1 MLFFPKMFFRDGVWT
16 VFGLAL
22 GVLLGISLVGGGRVS
37 LAASNPEV
45 PERLTLMESVQYGLD
60 NNPNI
65 QAAEFEIKKSASDVG
80 QARSQ
85 FLPRLTSSW
94 ENRRLESISAKGPTA
109 EEAISQDF
117 SSFAIQVVQPLFA
130 GLSNLSGYQKA
141 KIQKELSRQEKERR
155 ELQLILD
162 IQTNFLKLLK
172 AREDVETL
180 EKTVRRLEV
189 NVESAQAYQG
199 QELVPYYQVLQAEVE
214 LADAEQELSQ
224 ARNSVAKLGFT
235 LNSLLNIPV
244 SSDTK
249 YQGRLSDFERDFS
262 YSYEQAWS
270 LALKRRPEMQ
280 SARLQ
285 VDMALEQRDVE
296 RGKFFPRLDLV
307 GGYTITDRD
316 FSEKSTNMFGEPMD
330 QDQRNEYWSVGIRLN
345 WDLFSG
351 GSKIHQYQ
359 KVEHELRRMQSKVQ
373 DIENQINNQTRSSY
387 ISFQEAKERVVS
399 TRKAVQA
406 AREGFARSEKN
417 LQLGLG
423 TIPELLDAQARL
435 RQAEG
440 NWNKARGD
448 QLLAKARLYY
458 SMGIPNKGLDSE
470 DMEQ

>member
-1 MLFFPKMFFRDGVWT
+1 MLFCRKMCFRDGLGT
-16 VFGLAL
+16 VPGLAL
-22 GVLLGISLVGGGRVS
+22 GVFLGISLVLGGRVS
-37 LAASNPEV
+37 RAASNPEV
-45 PERLTLMESVQYGLD
+45 PESLTLVESVLYGLD

-65 QAAEFEIKKSASDVG
+65 KAAEFEIKKSASDVG

-94 ENRRLESISAKGPTA
+94 ENRRLESISAEGPTA

-117 SSFAIQVVQPLFA
+117 SSLAIQVVQPLFA
-130 GLSNLSGYQKA
+130 GLSNLNGYQQA
-141 KIQKELSRQEKERR
+141 KMQKELSRQEKGRR

-189 NVESAQAYQG
+189 NVESAQAYQR

-214 LADAEQELSQ
+214 LADAQQELSQ

-244 SSDTK
+244 GSDTRYK
-249 YQGRLSDFERDFS
+249 GRLADFERDFP
-262 YSYEQAWS
+262 YSYEQA
-270 LALKRRPEMQ
+270 LGRALNKRPEMQ

-285 VDMALEQRDVE
+285 VDMALEQMDVE

-316 FSEKSTNMFGEPMD
+316 FSETGTNIFGEPVERD
-330 QDQRNEYWSVGIRLN
+330 QFNEYWSVGIRLK

-359 KVEHELRRMQSKVQ
+359 KVGHELRRMQSKVQ
-373 DIENQINNQTRSSY
+373 DIENQIDNQVRSSH
-387 ISFQEAKERVVS
+387 ISFQEAKERVLS

-406 AREGFARSEKN
+406 AREGFARAEKN

-435 RQAEG
+435 RRAEG

-470 DMEQ
+470 VMKK

>member
-1 MLFFPKMFFRDGVWT
+1 MLD
-16 VFGLAL
+16 
-22 GVLLGISLVGGGRVS
+22 GRVS
-37 LAASNPEV
+37 RAASNPEV
-45 PERLTLMESVQYGLD
+45 PESLTMVESVRYGLN

-65 QAAEFEIKKSASDVG
+65 RAAEFEIKKSASDIG

-85 FLPRLTSSW
+85 FLPRLTSSG
-94 ENRRLESISAKGPTA
+94 EIQKLESISAEGPTQ
-109 EEAISQDF
+109 EEAISQNF
-117 SSFAIQVVQPLFA
+117 SSLAIQVVQPLFA
-130 GLSNLSGYQKA
+130 GLSNLNSYQKA
-141 KIQKELSRQEKERR
+141 KMQKELSRQEKDRR
-155 ELQLILD
+155 ELRLILD

-180 EKTVRRLEV
+180 AKTVRRLEV
-189 NVESAQAYQG
+189 NVESAQAYQR

-214 LADAEQELSQ
+214 LADAQQELSQ

-244 SSDTK
+244 GSDTR
-249 YQGRLSDFERDFS
+249 YQGRLADFERDFS
-262 YSYEQAWS
+262 YSYEQALS
-270 LALKRRPEMQ
+270 RALKKRPEMQ

-285 VDMALEQRDVE
+285 VDIALEQMDVE

-316 FSEKSTNMFGEPMD
+316 FSETGTNIVGEAVER
-330 QDQRNEYWSVGIRLN
+330 DQRNEYWSVGIRLN

-351 GSKIHQYQ
+351 ASKIHQYQ
-359 KVEHELRRMQSKVQ
+359 KVGYELRRMRSKVQ
-373 DIENQINNQTRSSY
+373 DIENQINNQVRSSH
-387 ISFQEAKERVVS
+387 ISFQEAKERIVS

-406 AREGFARSEKN
+406 AREGFARAEKN

-435 RQAEG
+435 RRAEG

-448 QLLAKARLYY
+448 QLLAKAQLYF
-458 SMGIPNKGLDSE
+458 SMGIPNKGLDSQV
-470 DMEQ
+470 MKQ